1 MQNALAVQED
11 EVLVAL
17 AEVGVTREELEDAI
31 REGERA
37 RASCHPYDPPTYPG
51 SASHAHRIRKLSSV
65 LVPEPRSW
73 ARVNDHAMPFIVRPD
88 HKVAITTCRGNEDVA
103 NPKGKPRSRFKKGQT
118 AVALTTQNRKN
129 LQLEIPGMEFGKL
142 AREGSLTRLPPGATV
157 HYLLVDRRGDKVFA
171 ELSVPTEI
179 DKDGY
184 VVAFRP
190 RIILGALSVGELPP
204 NTPDDDEGD
213 DDDLD
218 ISVSP
223 VDGG

>member
-118 AVALTTQNRKN
+118 AVALTTQNRHYPPAT
-129 LQLEIPGMEFGKL
+129 EDP
-142 AREGSLTRLPPGATV
+142 RLP
-157 HYLLVDRRGDKVFA
+157 
-171 ELSVPTEI
+171 EI
-179 DKDGY
+179 ER
-184 VVAFRP
+184 VAGRARKAP
-190 RIILGALSVGELPP
+190 REPLGCVLRAGGHAQLGAGR
-204 NTPDDDEGD
+204 
-213 DDDLD
+213 
-218 ISVSP
+218 
-223 VDGG
+223 